1 MPNTKIHVTLIPSLD
16 IDIDIDI
23 GVDVDVGGFF
33 VQDVSAWVLSEGV
46 LQISC
51 TGLTS
56 KGAVWRRKQCFPV
69 AQIRSF
75 EVMVDE
81 T

>member
-1 MPNTKIHVTLIPSLD
+1 MRNTKIHVTLIPSLD
-16 IDIDIDI
+16 IDIGDDA
-23 GVDVDVGGFF
+23 GDPYGFF
-33 VQDVSAWVLSEGV
+33 VRDISTWVLSEGV
-46 LQISC
+46 LQITC

-56 KGAVWRRKQCFPV
+56 QGAVWRRMQCFPV
-69 AQIRSF
+69 AQLRSF